1 MGEQFNFTV
10 GGQGFSIS
18 REEIERKTE
27 GVRPEQISPV
37 LRDGQPKDYP
47 VKQALEVSAGLL
59 RSGFTTQDAIR
70 VLRNSDYLC
79 VRMVSDEF
87 LRVHWGR
94 IGSKCE

>member
-18 REEIERKTE
+18 REEIERKLK
-27 GVRPEQISPV
+27 GVRPEQIRQYYV
-37 LRDGQPKDYP
+37 TVNRKDYP

-70 VLRNSDYLC
+70 VLRKFGLP
-79 VRMVSDEF
+79 
-87 LRVHWGR
+87 LRKNG
-94 IGSKCE
+94 E